1 MTNKEI
7 LFGIIGTM
15 VVFGLIYFSA
25 WKDNQWQKK
34 VNAEGGYVGVVN
46 RSDHRVALQL
56 FGHDETGV
64 TLLKQTLEP
73 GEVWIIRDSMSK
85 AEVSAFPPKGFVDS
99 ALLIFDDTLPV
110 WHKGEYPWDGLPR
123 KRNRIYW
130 CGERFRRPLT
140 ARIISP
146 CTRTA
151 QLRLL
156 PSSILYIRT
165 RPSLS
170 CMICLCLTV

>member
-1 MTNKEI
+1 MINKEI

-73 GEVWIIRDSMSK
+73 GAVWIIRDSMSK
-85 AEVSAFPPKGFVDS
+85 AEVSAF
-99 ALLIFDDTLPV
+99 
-110 WHKGEYPWDGLPR
+110 R
-123 KRNRIYW
+123 
-130 CGERFRRPLT
+130 C
-140 ARIISP
+140 
-146 CTRTA
+146 
-151 QLRLL
+151 
-156 PSSILYIRT
+156 
-165 RPSLS
+165 
-170 CMICLCLTV
+170 